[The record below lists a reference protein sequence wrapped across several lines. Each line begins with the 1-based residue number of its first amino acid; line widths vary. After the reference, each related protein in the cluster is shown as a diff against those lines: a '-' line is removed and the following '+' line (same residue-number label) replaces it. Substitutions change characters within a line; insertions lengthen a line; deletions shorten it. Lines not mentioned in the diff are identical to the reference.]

1 MSLRAPMIRAMTGS
15 SHPRLFCFGFG
26 ASAASLARRLAPEGF
41 AVAGTTRDRQKAET
55 MFTRGI
61 EAFPFDG
68 NEPLAEGALDGATHV
83 LVSIPP
89 DEAGDPVLRRARG
102 AIEATRPLWI
112 GYLSTTGVYG
122 NRDGGRVDEG
132 SALRPTSERARRRV
146 QAELAWLRFGEESG
160 LAVHILRLA
169 GIYGPGRSALDELR
183 AGRARRID
191 KPGHVFSRI
200 HVDDIAA
207 VLAASIARPRAGAI
221 YNVCDDEPA
230 EPRAVVE
237 YGAGLLGL
245 EPPPLTPYDPAV
257 LSDMARSFWTD
268 CKRVDNSLVKRELGV
283 ALRYPTFREGLDA
296 IWKAGG

>member
-1 MSLRAPMIRAMTGS
+1 MTGS
-15 SHPRLFCFGFG
+15 VHSRLFCFGFG
-26 ASAASLARRLAPEGF
+26 ASAAALARRHVPEGF
-41 AVAGTTRDRQKAET
+41 AVAGTTRDREKAET
-55 MFTRGI
+55 MLTRGI

-68 NEPLAEGALDGATHV
+68 DASLAEGALDGATHV

-89 DEAGDPVLRRARG
+89 DDAGDPVLRQARASL
-102 AIEATRPLWI
+102 AEARPAWI

-146 QAELAWLRFGEESG
+146 QAELDWLRFGAASG
-160 LAVHILRLA
+160 LPVHVFRLA
-169 GIYGPGRSALDELR
+169 GIYGPGRSVFDDLR

-207 VLAASIARPRAGAI
+207 VLAASMARPRGGAV

-237 YGAGLLGL
+237 YAAGCLGI
-245 EPPPLTPYDPAV
+245 PVPPLTPFDPAG
-257 LSDMARSFWTD
+257 LSDMVRSFWSD
-268 CKRVDNSLVKRELGV
+268 CKRVDNSLIKRELGV
-283 ALRYPTFREGLDA
+283 TLRYPSYREGLDA
-296 IWKAGG
+296 ILEAGG